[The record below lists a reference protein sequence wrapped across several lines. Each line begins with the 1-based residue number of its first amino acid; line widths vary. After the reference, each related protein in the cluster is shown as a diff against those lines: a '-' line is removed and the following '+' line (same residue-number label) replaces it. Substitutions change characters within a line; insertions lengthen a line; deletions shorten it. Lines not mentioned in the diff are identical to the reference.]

1 MAHSIERYFR
11 LMPAGRRQR
20 PAERHWAP
28 AADVYQT
35 RDGWLV
41 KVDLAGV
48 SPDEIEI
55 TVAGPVLVIAGIR
68 RDGYCTETISYHQVE
83 ITYSRFEKTL
93 RFPQVIEG
101 AIVESDYRDGLL
113 IVRLRSGGD
122 KDDTQS
128 AHS

>member
-1 MAHSIERYFR
+1 MAHSIDRYFR

-20 PAERHWAP
+20 PAERRWAP

-35 RDGWLV
+35 ADGWLV

-48 SPDEIEI
+48 SPEEIEI
-55 TVAGPVLVIAGIR
+55 TVAGPVLFIEGTR
-68 RDGYCTETISYHQVE
+68 RDAFCSETVAYHQIE

-101 AIVESDYRDGLL
+101 ATIESDYRDGLL
-113 IVRLRSGGD
+113 IVRLRSS
-122 KDDTQS
+122 K
-128 AHS
+128 